1 MMRKLLIG
9 IPLVAMLFAC
19 DDTGSSVVESQ
30 VQTIVRDSVVIV
42 DSVNVIDSIKIIDS
56 VNVVDSVVVRDSVR
70 LLDSIV
76 FVDSTRIVDSVAV
89 KDSVV
94 IVDSVRV
101 VDSVAVRDSVVVVDS
116 IAVREPEEI
125 LGKCDANN
133 AGTVKPAQIGGEWRY
148 FICDEGTLL
157 WRAASAVEKNSF
169 YAAQSAVKAFT
180 PLVDVVNG
188 LAADE
193 KLVLVIRHAERN
205 SDSAAT
211 DPLNENGMAQALELG
226 RSLAGVADFYCA
238 SSPSVR
244 AQQTCNLVA
253 KGRGDADTLADSVSL
268 LGGYWYV
275 KDSIAYAKAKKDN
288 GGSWKVISKWAYE
301 NAYPDVFYEFA
312 PRCTEWIEDVI
323 LPTFEEAGSR
333 VALFVSHDLLLVP
346 QVIYISSGNIDLRYY
361 KSSSN
366 RWLNYLAGMAIVLRP
381 DGTRK
386 FYAVRGLDSGTM

>member
-1 MMRKLLIG
+1 MRKLLIG
-9 IPLVAMLFAC
+9 LPLVAMLFAC
-19 DDTGSSVVESQ
+19 DDSGSSADEIQ
-30 VQTIVRDSVVIV
+30 EQTVVRDSVVIV
-42 DSVNVIDSIKIIDS
+42 DSVNVIDSVKII
-56 VNVVDSVVVRDSVR
+56 DSVVVRDSVR
-70 LLDSIV
+70 ILDSIV
-76 FVDSTRIVDSVAV
+76 FVDSARIIDSVV
-89 KDSVV
+89 VIDSVV

-125 LGKCDANN
+125 LGKCDAGN
-133 AGTVKPAQIGGEWRY
+133 AGTVKPTQIGGEWRY
-148 FICDEGTLL
+148 FICDAGTLL
-157 WRAASAVEKNSF
+157 WRIASAVEKNDF
-169 YAAQSAVKAFT
+169 YVEQSAVKAFT

-211 DPLNENGMAQALELG
+211 DPLNENGMEQALELG
-226 RSLAGVADFYCA
+226 RSLADVDDFYCA

-253 KGRGDADTLADSVSL
+253 KGRGDADTLADSISL
-268 LGGYWYV
+268 LGGYWFV
-275 KDSIAYAKAKKDN
+275 KDSVAYAKAKKDH
-288 GGSWKVISKWAYE
+288 GGSWKVESKWAYE
-301 NAYPDVFYEFA
+301 NDYSDAFYEFA

-323 LPTFEEAGSR
+323 MPSFEEAGSR
-333 VALFVSHDLLLVP
+333 VTLFISHDLLLVP
-346 QVIYISSGNIDLRYY
+346 EVIYISSKNIDLRYY

-366 RWLNYLAGMAIVLRP
+366 RWLNYLAGIAIVVRP
-381 DGTRK
+381 DGMRK

>member
-9 IPLVAMLFAC
+9 LPLVAMLFAC
-19 DDTGSSVVESQ
+19 DDSGSSAAESQ
-30 VQTIVRDSVVIV
+30 EQTVVRDSVVLV
-42 DSVNVIDSIKIIDS
+42 DSVNVIDSVKIIDS
-56 VNVVDSVVVRDSVR
+56 VVIRDSVR

-76 FVDSTRIVDSVAV
+76 FVDSARIVDSVV
-89 KDSVV
+89 VVDSVR

-116 IAVREPEEI
+116 IAVREPEDI
-125 LGKCDANN
+125 LGKCDASN
-133 AGTVKPAQIGGEWRY
+133 AGAVKPAQIGGEWRY
-148 FICDEGTLL
+148 FICDEQTLL
-157 WRAASAVEKNSF
+157 WCVASAVEKNDF
-169 YAAQSAVKAFT
+169 YVAQSAVKAFT

-193 KLVLVIRHAERN
+193 KLVLVVRHAERN

-211 DPLNENGMAQALELG
+211 DPLNENGMEQSLELG
-226 RSLAGVADFYCA
+226 RSLAHVTDFYCA

-253 KGRGDADTLADSVSL
+253 KGRGDTDTLADSISL

-275 KDSIAYAKAKKDN
+275 KDSVAYAKAKKDH
-288 GGSWKVISKWAYE
+288 GGSWKVESKWAYE
-301 NAYPDVFYEFA
+301 NDYSDVFYEFA
-312 PRCTEWIEDVI
+312 PRCNEWIEDVVI
-323 LPTFEEAGSR
+323 PSFEDAGSR
-333 VALFVSHDLLLVP
+333 VTLFVSHDLLLVP
-346 QVIYISSGNIDLRYY
+346 LVIYISSKNIDLRYY

-366 RWLNYLAGMAIVLRP
+366 RWLNYLAGVAIVVRP